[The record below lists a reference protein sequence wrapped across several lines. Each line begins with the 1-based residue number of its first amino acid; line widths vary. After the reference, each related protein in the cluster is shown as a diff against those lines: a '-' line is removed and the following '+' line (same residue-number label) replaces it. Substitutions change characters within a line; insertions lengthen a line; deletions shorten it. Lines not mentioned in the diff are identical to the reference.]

1 MCVYIC
7 NIFKIKKKIY
17 KEHPQKIIKNVLKM
31 CRKEYFKNAGVLF
44 IQHKK
49 IVKQKKKLKKISP
62 GVYTEIVDVLPYLLA
77 FSSIFI

>member
-1 MCVYIC
+1 
-7 NIFKIKKKIY
+7 
-17 KEHPQKIIKNVLKM
+17 M

-62 GVYTEIVDVLPYLLA
+62 GVYTEIVDVLPCLLA